1 MAVSFV
7 TGPAYPLPWLSW
19 AWELFLL
26 HYCYTNITPH
36 LATLHHT
43 LATHCLW
50 NAVVTATTFDCYYL
64 LSRAVWLRVSNTSP
78 DGGAAPSSLSPP
90 GRSRCHLVRETD
102 DRNGFISALRR
113 LCNVITLMWFILAFR
128 HADHRPAPA
137 STRHFYCSQDTAINT
152 RQADQTIIS
161 NLMNLTFCFEVFKKV
176 KGKSEVSEATGKKS
190 VTRCKSSEQSHHLH
204 ITSSR
209 VGNYKYF
216 TPRSQRCWENSD
228 QAVMTTQL
236 KEGLV
241 TWSQGEDC
249 VEQCSN

>member
-1 MAVSFV
+1 MTWCGRVICYRSCLPSTLTILGMGTVFAALLLYQHYTTSGH
-7 TGPAYPLPWLSW
+7 TGPHTVCGMQWSLLQLS
-19 AWELFLL
+19 
-26 HYCYTNITPH
+26 I
-36 LATLHHT
+36 
-43 LATHCLW
+43 
-50 NAVVTATTFDCYYL
+50 VIIYYREQ
-64 LSRAVWLRVSNTSP
+64 SGSVSPVSSSNTSP
-78 DGGAAPSSLSPP
+78 DGGSAPSWLSPP
-90 GRSRCHLVRETD
+90 GRSRCHLLRETD

-128 HADHRPAPA
+128 HADHQTLLLL
-137 STRHFYCSQDTAINT
+137 TRHRHKHQTSQPDNNLKPNESNILSCSLQ
-152 RQADQTIIS
+152 QG
-161 NLMNLTFCFEVFKKV
+161 
-176 KGKSEVSEATGKKS
+176 KGKSEATGKKS

-228 QAVMTTQL
+228 QAVMTSQL